1 MSTLPLLASGITWFV
16 LRVHRREHPSS
27 DTPASPPVRRFY
39 PLQDSDTVGYFTVLS
54 PGCSPADLSSALTAN
69 SPLAAL
75 NATLAAEAA
84 QQLNMTARLAAV
96 QPLLRTLL
104 AEPSPSITVP
114 GLLNASS
121 PVLWIGATMALC
133 YTLPASGNVSPKGLT
148 LFIGPDMSGS
158 YYANAL
164 GPAAS
169 PLPAGAQACL
179 NVSLPATIPTG
190 TYTIGMQDSTTGAA
204 LAALT
209 FSAGNGNAFFSG
221 LVNGA
226 LSVTVT
232 VSWTI
237 DAPHA
242 SPADVMQVVNSAG
255 TAVFWFYTS
264 CLCQTPPGPG
274 AAAATSGGVS
284 FQIVKAGAVKGGYTP
299 RLLPGGGSLAART
312 GPNWIPWAALG
323 L

>member
-1 MSTLPLLASGITWFV
+1 MSYQLLGLAAQLTDKRPLLC
-16 LRVHRREHPSS
+16 
-27 DTPASPPVRRFY
+27 RFY
-39 PLQDSDTVGYFTVLS
+39 PLQDTDTVAHFTVL
-54 PGCSPADLSSALTAN
+54 PAGWSAASVLSAAAAN
-69 SPLAAL
+69 SPMAAL
-75 NATLAAEAA
+75 SATVAA
-84 QQLNMTARLAAV
+84 QAARQLAMTARLAAV

-104 AEPSPSITVP
+104 ADPPPSITVT
-114 GLLNASS
+114 GLVADP
-121 PVLWIGATMALC
+121 PVLWLGAPMVLC
-133 YTLPASGNVSPKGLT
+133 YTLPASANVNSKGLT
-148 LFIGPDMSGS
+148 LFIGSDPSGS
-158 YYANAL
+158 YYSNAL

-169 PLPAGAQACL
+169 PLPAGAQAC
-179 NVSLPATIPTG
+179 VHASLPSSIPTG
-190 TYTIGMQDSTTGAA
+190 TYTIGMQDSTTGGA

-209 FSAGNGNAFFSG
+209 FSAGYGNAYFSG
-221 LVNGA
+221 LLNGA
-226 LSVTVT
+226 TAVTVT

-242 SPADVMQVVNSAG
+242 SAKDVMQVVNSAG

-264 CLCQTPPGPG
+264 CKCQTPPGPG

-299 RLLPGGGSLAART
+299 RLLPGGGSLAAMA